1 MYFTEITS
9 MRYCSCSGFIV
20 WIMCSIM
27 SLGLMFYFPG
37 RPLEFMF
44 IYMSFISVLFF
55 LITNKDIFEPFY
67 LFSLYYLSLIASSF
81 ILRLYGFENNNFM
94 STVYFYNDVDDLY
107 FIGVVSVFISYLS
120 AWAGYSI
127 FNSKNEM
134 PKPIEVKAIGSNYV
148 FFIAVAFYAIGVC
161 NFVLNIVILYDGDLL
176 AYYKNISMRAY
187 DFQKSVTTLGYQ
199 FMYVGT
205 YILFI
210 SSLQKN
216 KTSVLV
222 FLAIIISFL
231 ISISNGRISQSIFY
245 MATFFI
251 INYYYNG
258 KSKLN
263 RKYVLFGAI
272 GVLVG
277 ISMYIVRFA
286 SSLYVNAVNDDFL
299 LSEFINNAI
308 NVDFLIGAL
317 FERGNLPNFPVFLKV
332 IDSWS
337 KDIGHMY
344 GVTILHPLFS
354 FISPN
359 VFGLVE
365 MPANLA
371 KEQWYLHLPTG
382 SLPVTG
388 LGEMFVNFSYAGFI
402 FGMFLFGALGAFIR
416 NLTIK
421 SRSGIFLIFYAKFSI
436 GFYMLYPKGE
446 LNNLS
451 LFWML
456 FASLVIYIII
466 NLKSLLSSRHP
477 HS

>member
-1 MYFTEITS
+1 
-9 MRYCSCSGFIV
+9 
-20 WIMCSIM
+20 
-27 SLGLMFYFPG
+27 
-37 RPLEFMF
+37 
-44 IYMSFISVLFF
+44 
-55 LITNKDIFEPFY
+55 
-67 LFSLYYLSLIASSF
+67 
-81 ILRLYGFENNNFM
+81 M

-251 INYYYNG
+251 INYY
-258 KSKLN
+258 
-263 RKYVLFGAI
+263 
-272 GVLVG
+272 
-277 ISMYIVRFA
+277 
-286 SSLYVNAVNDDFL
+286 
-299 LSEFINNAI
+299 
-308 NVDFLIGAL
+308 
-317 FERGNLPNFPVFLKV
+317 
-332 IDSWS
+332 
-337 KDIGHMY
+337 
-344 GVTILHPLFS
+344 
-354 FISPN
+354 
-359 VFGLVE
+359 
-365 MPANLA
+365 
-371 KEQWYLHLPTG
+371 
-382 SLPVTG
+382 
-388 LGEMFVNFSYAGFI
+388 
-402 FGMFLFGALGAFIR
+402 
-416 NLTIK
+416 
-421 SRSGIFLIFYAKFSI
+421 
-436 GFYMLYPKGE
+436 
-446 LNNLS
+446 
-451 LFWML
+451 
-456 FASLVIYIII
+456 
-466 NLKSLLSSRHP
+466 
-477 HS
+477 